1 MSVVCAPLKEI
12 SMKLFQ
18 LDGPIQAG
26 SYPDRKPLIDGVTLI
41 ALGLSVLFLNSWD
54 SLFVRTAIGLF
65 WGAFFLISTWAD
77 LVQALRSLNH
87 SNGLRRRRTE

>member
-1 MSVVCAPLKEI
+1 
-12 SMKLFQ
+12 MKLHKSNMA
-18 LDGPIQAG
+18 IHAG
-26 SYPDRKPLIDGVTLI
+26 SLADRRLLFRGLTLI

-65 WGAFFLISTWAD
+65 WGAFFLISNWSD